1 MEGKKKVKVTDTF
14 TVTLTQVYEVE
25 SDPSKEDLMSEQD
38 YETLFT
44 HLCEISDG
52 LIDSFDDA
60 KVSKLKHFVS
70 EESD

>member
-52 LIDSFDDA
+52 LIDSFNDA